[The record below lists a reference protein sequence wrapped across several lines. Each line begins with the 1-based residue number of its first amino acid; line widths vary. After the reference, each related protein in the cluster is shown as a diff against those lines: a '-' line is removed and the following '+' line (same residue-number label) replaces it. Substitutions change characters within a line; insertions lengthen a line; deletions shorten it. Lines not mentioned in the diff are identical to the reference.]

1 MTHSPYRGSTDGPEV
16 LWWDY
21 FNKGDV
27 IVVTNEGSL
36 IWFIDQK
43 VDDFT
48 NSLLSLTEVKISSSS
63 SSPKASWTRYTS
75 TSLGLMT
82 VTTYSPLYWPLFC
95 IGTCW
100 LMTPSICH
108 QASKVLKKWISL
120 VPEALPGAGAPSWQ
134 SHRQDRRSMWA
145 GFQQQGG
152 LGSTT
157 QGGPP
162 PPVVGLK
169 L

>member
-48 NSLLSLTEVKISSSS
+48 NSLLSLTDAKISSSS
-63 SSPKASWTRYTS
+63 FSPKASWTRYTW
-75 TSLGLMT
+75 TSLGWMT
-82 VTTYSPLYWPLFC
+82 AAILRILLKQNTDTGVTSQLFSIIWWFRASIHEPNPWDPVILPIDPRGPSKPTPWPPGNLSAY
-95 IGTCW
+95 
-100 LMTPSICH
+100 PSTH
-108 QASKVLKKWISL
+108 WD
-120 VPEALPGAGAPSWQ
+120 P
-134 SHRQDRRSMWA
+134 
-145 GFQQQGG
+145 
-152 LGSTT
+152 
-157 QGGPP
+157 
-162 PPVVGLK
+162 VGLTPWPPGT

>member
-48 NSLLSLTEVKISSSS
+48 NSLLSLTDAKISSSS
-63 SSPKASWTRYTS
+63 FSPKASWTRYTW
-75 TSLGLMT
+75 TSLGWMT
-82 VTTYSPLYWPLFC
+82 AAILRILLKQNTDTGVTSQLFSIIWWFGAWKPFIFWKHVILAISVHEPNPLGPCKPTPWPP
-95 IGTCW
+95 GT
-100 LMTPSICH
+100 L
-108 QASKVLKKWISL
+108 
-120 VPEALPGAGAPSWQ
+120 
-134 SHRQDRRSMWA
+134 
-145 GFQQQGG
+145 
-152 LGSTT
+152 
-157 QGGPP
+157 
-162 PPVVGLK
+162 
-169 L
+169 